1 MGMDREFE
9 RDSAGIVYSPEA
21 LSEGN
26 VVAVARDH
34 VDAGLRSR

>member
-1 MGMDREFE
+1 
-9 RDSAGIVYSPEA
+9 VYSPEA